1 MLRTQ
6 RVFEIAS
13 ASSSV
18 LTLASALS
26 TGMDPLSAIGL
37 ASSIIQFVDFGLKV
51 AKRLDELNSSGNV
64 PKSLQSISTQL
75 PLLLNALGR
84 IKSDSQIK
92 NLDFDTKCILRG
104 MISGCRGQ
112 IVEVETMI
120 DEISRMPGDS
130 FKVKMKKVFT
140 SLKYDEK
147 VREIERN
154 LQTYISVLILHHV
167 IDSADAPLEIADDTF
182 FDVREERIETFVER
196 PGLMKELESY
206 LHDAARSRVQTPT
219 ILLVSGEKG
228 VGKTQLV
235 LEYCYRANSL
245 RQFRTCFWVD
255 ASTLE
260 NLCLGFESI
269 YATVRRSTNG
279 SRKEKISFVRGFLND
294 LWHPWLLVLDNYEPA
309 ALYNDIM
316 ETLPGR
322 GYGGII
328 LITRDDAKN
337 GLGQAIM
344 VPKFLSLED
353 QNHLN
358 SLLAQEIWRI
368 EVAEKDQRKDF
379 EEMKNLV
386 NQGADVNNTMVWG
399 DWPCI
404 HRLAMFGFEDAV
416 AFFLERGAD
425 LNPPSV
431 NKEKPI
437 VFAARNGHES
447 VCRML
452 LDHEDKSG
460 LLLKPVDYQAAYN
473 EAMEKGSLNIMQM
486 LWSRRGVMLNSK
498 NKDGY
503 SSLQISSRKGHTDIA
518 KFLIDQGALREDHSQ
533 GDQAL
538 TLAASYGHF
547 EVVKLLCS
555 EGKVSANPQSG
566 KGITALCCVAK
577 LGDPEAGEEKREE
590 MAKFLL
596 DKGADPNMF
605 DEYGPLHNAAS
616 NGDLTMIRL
625 LLEHGADPLKGA
637 RSPLSL
643 SIEDN
648 HPEAT
653 ELLLQCKIDDEEAR
667 RAWLE
672 SSLLYASAA
681 GRRDAVLQLLQA
693 GANIDAIQ
701 DKGHYKGATP
711 LLLAI
716 FNEEVKTAQLLIRR
730 KASLDIA
737 DEEGHLPLPKAA
749 AYGYHLLVRDLIRA
763 GADPNM
769 KTGDNADTPLILAAG
784 KGHEKVIQVLLAN
797 GADKE
802 LTNKFGDTALD
813 IAEEKECRGVIELLE
828 G

>member
-1 MLRTQ
+1 M
-6 RVFEIAS
+6 AS

-18 LTLASALS
+18 LTLSPALS

-37 ASSIIQFVDFGLKV
+37 ASSVVQFIDFGLKV
-51 AKRLDELNSSGNV
+51 AKRLDELNSSGDV

-120 DEISRMPGDS
+120 DEISHMPGDS

-167 IDSADAPLEIADDTF
+167 IDSADAPLELADDTF
-182 FDVREERIETFVER
+182 FDVREERVETFVER
-196 PGLMKELESY
+196 PSLMKELEGC

-219 ILLVSGEKG
+219 ILLISGEKG

-269 YATVRRSTNG
+269 YATVRRSTDG
-279 SRKEKISFVRGFLND
+279 SRKEKISFVTGFLND
-294 LWHPWLLVLDNYEPA
+294 LWHPWLLVLDNYEPS
-309 ALYNDIM
+309 ALYNHIM
-316 ETLPGR
+316 EILPSR
-322 GYGGII
+322 GYGGIM
-328 LITRDDAKN
+328 LVTRHDANN
-337 GLGQAIM
+337 GLGRAIQ

-353 QNHLN
+353 QNQLN
-358 SLLAQEIWRI
+358 SLLAQE
-368 EVAEKDQRKDF
+368 VQRKDF
-379 EEMKNLV
+379 EGMKNLV
-386 NQGADVNNTMVWG
+386 NQGADVNTMIWNE
-399 DWPCI
+399 WPCI
-404 HRLAMFGFEDAV
+404 HRLALFGLEDAV

-425 LNPPSV
+425 LNPPTV
-431 NKEKPI
+431 KIRKPI
-437 VFAARNGHES
+437 VWAAGDGHES

-460 LLLKPVDYQAAYN
+460 LLLKPVDYQAAFN
-473 EAMEKGSLNIMQM
+473 EAIEKGNLNIVQM
-486 LWSRRGVMLNSK
+486 LSSRRGVMFNGK
-498 NKDGY
+498 NQHDY
-503 SSLQISSRKGHTDIA
+503 TPLQNAARKGHTDIV
-518 KFLIDQGALREDHSQ
+518 KFLIDQGALHEDHSQ

-538 TLAASYGHF
+538 ILAASGGHF

-555 EGKVSANPQSG
+555 AGKVSPNPLSR
-566 KGITALCCVAK
+566 KGTTALCCVAVPR
-577 LGDPEAGEEKREE
+577 DPEASEEKRED

-596 DKGADPNMF
+596 EKGADPNLY
-605 DEYGPLHNAAS
+605 DGDGPLHNAVTD
-616 NGDLTMIRL
+616 GDLKMIRL

-637 RSPLSL
+637 NNWSPLSN
-643 SIEDN
+643 SIKY
-648 HPEAT
+648 HSPKAT
-653 ELLLQCKIDDEEAR
+653 GLLLQCKIDDEEAR
-667 RAWLE
+667 RDWLE
-672 SSLLYASAA
+672 RSLIYASAA
-681 GRRDAVLQLLQA
+681 GHRDAVLQLLQA

-701 DKGHYKGATP
+701 DEGSYKGATS

-716 FNEEVKTAQLLIRR
+716 FNGQVKTAQLLIRR
-730 KASLDIA
+730 KARLDIA
-737 DEEGHLPLPKAA
+737 DETGRLPLPKAA
-749 AYGYHLLVRDLIRA
+749 EYGYDLLVRDLIRA

-769 KTGDNADTPLILAAG
+769 NTGDNGDTPLILAAG
-784 KGHEKVIQVLLAN
+784 REHEKVIKVLLAN

-813 IAEEKECRGVIELLE
+813 IAEEKGHKEMIELLE